1 VPHGQQAD
9 LRKAAASC
17 RTPKRR
23 FRGNDRRTQ
32 EEQMQRRI
40 MFLALLVVVPGGLTP
55 MAWAQGQASATAAPP
70 VQAAAI
76 AATPATEHFDPTAA
90 TNAYLAKVPPD
101 KKARSDAYFEGGYWL
116 ILWNFLASSVVC
128 LLLLVTGWSARVRDL
143 AERVTRFRP
152 IHTFLYWAQFVVLTS
167 LLTFPLDVYEGY
179 FREHKY
185 GLATQTF
192 GPWLGDQLKGIGLAV
207 VFVGLLMIALYG
219 IVRRLPRTWWM
230 WGAATSLAFLTFI
243 SLIAPVF
250 IAPLFNKYTRLD
262 NPAIRDPILSL
273 ARANGIAAKDVFVQD
288 ASRQSIRV
296 SAFVT
301 GFLNTERIVLNDN
314 LLKRCSL
321 AEIEAVMGHEMGHYI
336 MHHIY
341 KDLLFFGILIVL
353 GFAFLRKSSEWA
365 LGRWGDKWRART
377 AGDLAALPLF
387 VLLILTFF
395 FVLTPIINAYSRV
408 QEYEADIFGLN
419 AARQPDA
426 EAEVDLKLGEYRKL
440 DPGPIEEFLF
450 YDHPSGRTRIY
461 AAMRWKAEHLHDLG
475 NRE

>member
-1 VPHGQQAD
+1 
-9 LRKAAASC
+9 
-17 RTPKRR
+17 
-23 FRGNDRRTQ
+23 
-32 EEQMQRRI
+32 
-40 MFLALLVVVPGGLTP
+40 MFLAVFAAVLAMLASAAL
-55 MAWAQGQASATAAPP
+55 AKGQAAATAPP
-70 VQAAAI
+70 PAQTAAI
-76 AATPATEHFDPTAA
+76 AAAPAVEHFDPVAA

-101 KKARSDAYFEGGYWL
+101 KKAKSDAYFEGGYWL
-116 ILWNFLASSVVC
+116 ILWNFLLSAGVF
-128 LLLLVTGWSARVRDL
+128 LLLLVTGWSARMRDL
-143 AERVTRFRP
+143 PERITRFKP
-152 IHTFLYWAQFVVLTS
+152 IHTFLYWTQFVVLTS

-192 GPWLGDQLKGIGLAV
+192 GPWLGDRLKGLGLAV
-207 VFVGLLMIALYG
+207 VLGGLLMVALYG
-219 IVRRLPRTWWM
+219 IVRRLPRTWWI
-230 WGAATSLAFLTFI
+230 WGAIASLVFLTFI
-243 SLIAPVF
+243 FLIAPVF
-250 IAPLFNKYTRLD
+250 IAPLFNKYTRLED
-262 NPAIRDPILSL
+262 PAIRDPILSM

-288 ASRQSIRV
+288 ASRQSTRV

-314 LLKRCSL
+314 LLKRCSV
-321 AEIEAVMGHEMGHYI
+321 AEIESVMGHEMGHYV
-336 MHHIY
+336 MHHVY
-341 KDLLFFGILIVL
+341 KDLLFFGVLIVL
-353 GFAFLRKSSEWA
+353 GFAFLRRSSEWA
-365 LGRWGDKWRART
+365 LRRWGDKWRAHE

-395 FVLTPIINAYSRV
+395 FVLTPVVNTYSRV

-450 YDHPSGRTRIY
+450 YDHPGGRTRIY
-461 AAMRWKAEHLHDLG
+461 AAMRWKAEHLDELG